1 MKYMFIE
8 QYRSQYR
15 VERMC
20 HALDVSRSGYYA
32 WKARA
37 KSKREFE
44 NETLLKEI
52 KVIHKQSRLNYG
64 SPRITEELNDGGYQ
78 CSENRVARLMRNHG
92 IKAKTKRKFRRSGS
106 TVFLSTYAQNILN
119 RQFDV
124 AEINKVWV
132 TDLTYIWTREGG
144 LYLAVILDLYSRRI
158 IGWAAD
164 KQQSSLLAQKALQRA
179 IDKRNPEKGLI
190 VHSDRGSQF
199 ACYAYQ
205 QFLSQYGFIAS
216 MNRQGNCW
224 DNAVVESFF
233 HTLKMEHVYWCHYQS
248 RSEAKASLFDYI
260 ELFYN
265 SCRRHS
271 YLGYKNPAEYER
283 MQKVS

>member
-8 QYRSQYR
+8 QFRSQYR

-32 WKARA
+32 WKNRGQ
-37 KSKREFE
+37 SKRELE
-44 NETLLKEI
+44 NEILVKEI
-52 KVIHKQSRLNYG
+52 KTIHKQSRLNYG
-64 SPRITEELNDGGYQ
+64 SPRITDALKDSGYQ
-78 CSENRVARLMRNHG
+78 CSENKVARLMRENK
-92 IKAKTKRKFRRSGS
+92 IKAKIKRKFRRSSS

-119 RQFDV
+119 RQFNV
-124 AEINKVWV
+124 TAINKVWV
-132 TDLTYIWTREGG
+132 TDLTYIWTKEGAI
-144 LYLAVILDLYSRRI
+144 YLAVVLDLYSRRI
-158 IGWAAD
+158 VGWAAN

-179 IDKRNPEKGLI
+179 IDKRNPDKGLI

-205 QFLSQYGFIAS
+205 EFLNKHGFISS

-233 HTLKMEHVYWCHYQS
+233 HTLKMEHVHWCHYQS
-248 RSEAKASLFDYI
+248 RSAAEVSLFDYI
-260 ELFYN
+260 ELYYN
-265 SCRRHS
+265 SYRKHS